1 LFGEGF
7 KIPVASGLQDI
18 QVGLMMQSVVP
29 LWRFQ
34 TGSTDQDPN
43 ASPSGLHS
51 SETGSLNPGPS
62 SSAAEILRLKLPG
75 LTGQLRWTL
84 QVVAAEVNE
93 GACQRSNSPSGFTP
107 VSWGR
112 WMELLQLQSLNAVK
126 ARLARLEAMGLIEV
140 QLGTRGPWGT
150 NPNSYRL
157 RWASDGR
164 PFTRAFGAVLRG
176 QARQDGMKKQ
186 QDPDTP
192 RQRIPDTPGDLSA
205 DTLALT
211 EIESI
216 ISVLSQSVGQLA
228 TELNGLKKLADG
240 LTELIPSYIKILKV
254 NQSVSQSVS
263 VNAFNNKEIELI
275 DHHSDEMARA
285 TSISS
290 LNLSLKAML
299 KATDSEPWPEALLLE
314 LGRILDPLQVAVIEE
329 RSPWSAEGAWA
340 ILEAIRMLGRNLG
353 NQPGTLWNA
362 LLKQEKG
369 ARWLAHASP
378 SASQTRVSSAPG
390 QGSAQ
395 KRPTQEPG
403 GALSQRKSDTP
414 PTWKGDVSDGDASR
428 REEIVVDEDEEF
440 RYPGE
445 DDAPETKEAASQ
457 PQEEPMARPED
468 FSPEVKAELRTSI
481 ETLRQ
486 VTRAAFRSPSA
497 NRPGGYDDFSRCWQH
512 VIEVLEPM
520 LPLKVNLPDEYRS
533 VAIRQRSQ
541 IKLNVVNAVYQVV
554 S

>member
-1 LFGEGF
+1 
-7 KIPVASGLQDI
+7 
-18 QVGLMMQSVVP
+18 MQSVVP
-29 LWRFQ
+29 LWRFK
-34 TGSTDQDPN
+34 TRSTDQDPN
-43 ASPSGLHS
+43 ASPSGRHS
-51 SETGSLNPGPS
+51 SETGPSNPGHSP
-62 SSAAEILRLKLPG
+62 SAAEIMRLKLPG

-84 QVVAAEVNE
+84 QVVAAEVKE
-93 GACQRSNSPSGFTP
+93 GACQRSSTPSDFTP

-140 QLGTRGPWGT
+140 QLGSRGPWGT
-150 NPNSYRL
+150 TPNSYRL
-157 RWASDGR
+157 RWASEDR
-164 PFTRAFGAVLRG
+164 PVTRAFDAAVRG
-176 QARQDGMKKQ
+176 RARQDGMEEQ
-186 QDPDTP
+186 QPSDTP
-192 RQRIPDTPGDLSA
+192 GQRIPDTPGDQSA
-205 DTLALT
+205 DTLVLT

-216 ISVLSQSVGQLA
+216 TSVLSQSVSRLA

-240 LTELIPSYIKILKV
+240 LTELVSVFIKNLKID
-254 NQSVSQSVS
+254 QSVSQSIS
-263 VNAFNNKEIELI
+263 VNAIKDKEIELI
-275 DHHSDEMARA
+275 DHQSDEVAG
-285 TSISS
+285 TTYISNF
-290 LNLSLKAML
+290 NLGLKAML
-299 KATDSEPWPEALLLE
+299 KAADSEPWPEALLLE

-369 ARWLAHASP
+369 ARWLAHAGP
-378 SASQTRVSSAPG
+378 SASPKRGLSAPG
-390 QGSAQ
+390 HGSVQ
-395 KRPTQEPG
+395 RGPTYEPG
-403 GALSQRKSDTP
+403 GVSSQRRCDTP
-414 PTWKGDVSDGDASR
+414 PSWEGGITDGKAR
-428 REEIVVDEDEEF
+428 RHEEILIDEDEDF

-445 DDAPETKEAASQ
+445 DDDPETKEPATQ

-486 VTRAAFRSPSA
+486 VTRAAFRSPAA
-497 NRPGGYDDFSRCWQH
+497 NRPGGYDDFSRCWQQ
-512 VIEVLEPM
+512 VVDVLEPM
-520 LPLKVNLPDEYRS
+520 LPLKVSLPDEYRS